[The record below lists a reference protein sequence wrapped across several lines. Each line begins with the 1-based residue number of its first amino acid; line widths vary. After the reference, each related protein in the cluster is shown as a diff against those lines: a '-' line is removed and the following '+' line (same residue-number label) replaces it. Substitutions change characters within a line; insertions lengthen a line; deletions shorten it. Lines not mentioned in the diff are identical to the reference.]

1 MLISSGFERKSS
13 KKENGEV
20 DELEESQRA
29 GSQTTTS
36 QRAKNKDFGVWNVHS
51 TSKVVKLRFQSLRK
65 SSYTAELKVAK
76 VGINEERKEDDDE
89 EE

>member
-1 MLISSGFERKSS
+1 MLIFSGFERKGS

-29 GSQTTTS
+29 GSRTTTS
-36 QRAKNKDFGVWNVHS
+36 QRAKDKEFGVWNVHS

-76 VGINEERKEDDDE
+76 VGINEEIKEDVDE